1 MLSIANEVD
10 PIILCYVCDTNMYF
24 SYNWYQSGLQF
35 RICITCFVSFGI
47 RDNSFMLLEDYTFNF
62 LHGCWNYYL
71 IKTDIDVM
79 MLFKYDIKYV
89 KLNFKA
95 IASMKFSFDIN
106 LCLLCSYNG
115 YLFMKNRWKLLQKF
129 FGKFKF
135 YKIQSIENCF
145 QLIEWNNDQSVWFD
159 WYSIACRSIEFSFSI
174 DQAMIEYE
182 SSHTDCQVWIF

>member
-1 MLSIANEVD
+1 
-10 PIILCYVCDTNMYF
+10 
-24 SYNWYQSGLQF
+24 
-35 RICITCFVSFGI
+35 
-47 RDNSFMLLEDYTFNF
+47 MLLEDYTFNF

-95 IASMKFSFDIN
+95 IASMEFSFDIY

-115 YLFMKNRWKLLQKF
+115 YLFMKNRWKLLQNF
-129 FGKFKF
+129 LRKFKF
-135 YKIQSIENCF
+135 YEIQSIENCF
-145 QLIEWNNDQSVWFD
+145 RLIEWNNDQSIWFD

-174 DQAMIEYE
+174 DQAMMEYE

>member
-10 PIILCYVCDTNMYF
+10 PLILCYVCFVCDTNMYF
-24 SYNWYQSGLQF
+24 SFNWYQSSLQF

-79 MLFKYDIKYV
+79 ILFKYDIKYV

-95 IASMKFSFDIN
+95 IASMEFSFDIY

-115 YLFMKNRWKLLQKF
+115 YLFMKNRWKLLQKNS
-129 FGKFKF
+129 GKFKF
-135 YKIQSIENCF
+135 HEFRSIENYF
-145 QLIEWNNDQSVWFD
+145 QPNKWNNDQYVWFD
-159 WYSIACRSIEFSFSI
+159 WYSIASRSIECSFSI
-174 DQAMIEYE
+174 DRATFKYQ
-182 SSHTDCQVWIF
+182 SSLADC